1 MSHATERNPTHIH
14 TNLAL
19 EISRAAEIVC
29 AGGVVAYPTEAVF
42 GLGCD
47 PANQQAVEKLLALK
61 QRPADKGL
69 ILIAA
74 DFAQL
79 EPFLQPLSD
88 DIMQRVMPTWPGPVT
103 WLIPARRDALSHVRG
118 HFDTLAVRVTAHPI
132 AAELCRQAAS
142 AIVSTSANTAGTSPA
157 RSADEARR
165 QFANRI
171 EFVLDGPLGDR
182 KRPTEIRDARTGAVI
197 RAA

>member
-1 MSHATERNPTHIH
+1 MH
-14 TNLAL
+14 TNRAL
-19 EISRAAEIVC
+19 DISRAAQIVR
-29 AGGVVAYPTEAVF
+29 AGGIIAYPTEAVF

-47 PANQQAVEKLLALK
+47 PTSQAAVEKLLTLK
-61 QRPADKGL
+61 QRSADKGL

-79 EPFLQPLSD
+79 EPYLQPLSD
-88 DIMQRVMPTWPGPVT
+88 DIIQRVMPTWPGPMT
-103 WLIPARRDALSHVRG
+103 WLIPARHDTLSHVRG
-118 HFDTLAVRVTAHPI
+118 QFDTLAVRVTAHPI

-142 AIVSTSANTAGTSPA
+142 AIVSTSANMAGASPA
-157 RSADEARR
+157 RSAEDARR
-165 QFANRI
+165 QFASCI

-182 KRPTEIRDARTGAVI
+182 QRPTEIRDARTGAVI